1 MSPSKRAFKNISPG
15 AYFRNF
21 TIFDTLA
28 VNFSKGI
35 FLDEMLYQPVN
46 AVLNWKIMH
55 LNISWKIVVVLQ
67 FQTQFFC
74 LEIGWNSKAAFNVH
88 CVTQP
93 SKLKFLLGH
102 HLATNNLLV
111 QGDFFKNQI
120 AGLKILGTMATKIV
134 ATWRVVTCLLCKSGG
149 EGWVLE
155 KLDLTLCGQAQK
167 STKAL
172 SQRIHFSLKTDIFFS
187 GMHIRWKWSQKT
199 HLFNNGHPIGDFWN
213 CPLFIYVWRDENR
226 GF

>member
-1 MSPSKRAFKNISPG
+1 M
-15 AYFRNF
+15 
-21 TIFDTLA
+21 
-28 VNFSKGI
+28 
-35 FLDEMLYQPVN
+35 
-46 AVLNWKIMH
+46 
-55 LNISWKIVVVLQ
+55 LQ

-149 EGWVLE
+149 E
-155 KLDLTLCGQAQK
+155 
-167 STKAL
+167 S
-172 SQRIHFSLKTDIFFS
+172 
-187 GMHIRWKWSQKT
+187 
-199 HLFNNGHPIGDFWN
+199 
-213 CPLFIYVWRDENR
+213 
-226 GF
+226 